1 MKNKLLYLSSE
12 KTTKQFMFSQDKYT
26 NNVLDFL
33 DHYISKRIEED
44 ITFDYYNKIC
54 LYNKKSDIKK
64 VILGKSLKLDFKEN
78 TITISKRKTYLPYY
92 NEIETVGIYNFNDV
106 GFNNPIDLLVIKFL
120 KYIEKTDKTWKGVH
134 DFPKFIIANST
145 SNKICKEFNIDKQ
158 LYTYEKYEEIVQ
170 KYIAILLD
178 FYNILKTS
186 NCKLN

>member
-12 KTTKQFMFSQDKYT
+12 NTTKELMFSQDKYM
-26 NNVLDFL
+26 NNVFAFL
-33 DHYISKRIEED
+33 DNYISKRIEEN
-44 ITFDYYNKIC
+44 ITFDYCNKIC

-92 NEIETVGIYNFNDV
+92 NEIETVGIHNFNDM

-120 KYIEKTDKTWKGVH
+120 KYIDKTDKTWNGVH
-134 DFPKFIIANST
+134 DFPKFIISNSRN
-145 SNKICKEFNIDKQ
+145 NKISKELNIDNQ
-158 LYTYEKYEEIVQ
+158 FYTYEKYEEIVQ

-178 FYNILKTS
+178 FYNILKIS
-186 NCKLN
+186 NCKSN